1 MNTSTAT
8 TRTQQARQ
16 PIAVIGMACRFA
28 GADSTEAL
36 WELVRHAQ
44 DATSET
50 PRSRYDVEALYSPTP
65 RAGTVS
71 ARRAGYL
78 TGVAEFDA
86 PFFDIPPSEAR
97 SLDPQQRLAL
107 MVAWE
112 ALEDAGTP
120 PSTIARSRTGVY
132 FGVSYDDYFDLM
144 TRGSVRS
151 IDVPALGNLRS
162 LLPARISYFLDLR
175 GPSLCVDTACSSSL
189 VALHLAV
196 QSLRAGEC
204 GTALV
209 GGVNLKLLPDR
220 DVLFSRARVLA
231 PDGRCKFGDAA
242 ADGAAFSEGV
252 GVVVLKPL
260 ERALADGDRVRAV
273 VLGSA
278 VSNDGASS
286 GSLLT
291 PSVEG
296 HVEMLRWAY
305 ENACVDPSDVDFV
318 EAHGTGTQMIDPV
331 EFAGLAEVLGPGRPA
346 DRPCFVGSV
355 KSNIGHAESAA
366 GVAGL
371 IKAVLC
377 LEHREIVPSLHF
389 TDPNPAI
396 DWRSIPLV
404 VPTASRP
411 LPARGRPAIAGVSGQ
426 GISSVN
432 AHVVL
437 AEAEPPSVRRKP
449 AQARRVHL
457 LPLSARSPEALRALA
472 RINVAYLGPGGAG
485 HLEEPR
491 DICFSAAVR
500 REHHRH
506 RLVVTGRDTRE
517 LAEGLQ
523 SWLDG
528 AHSPCAG
535 RDGPAA
541 DYVAGGD
548 PGWADLVEEGGRY
561 VPLPR
566 YPWQNQHY
574 WLDQTEEGT
583 R

>member
-1 MNTSTAT
+1 VNTSSAT
-8 TRTQQARQ
+8 TWTRQ
-16 PIAVIGMACRFA
+16 PIAIVGMACRFA
-28 GADSTEAL
+28 GADSPEAL
-36 WELVRHAQ
+36 WEVVRRGQ
-44 DATSET
+44 ETTSET
-50 PRSRYDVEALYSPTP
+50 PRSRYDVDALYSPTP

-78 TGVAEFDA
+78 TGIAEFDA
-86 PFFDIPPSEAR
+86 PFFGVPPTEAK
-97 SLDPQQRLAL
+97 SIDPQHRLAL

-112 ALEDAGTP
+112 ALEDAGIP
-120 PSTIARSRTGVY
+120 ASDIARSRTGVY
-132 FGVSYDDYFDLM
+132 FGVSYDDYFDLL
-144 TRGSVRS
+144 TRGGLRS

-162 LLPARISYFLDLR
+162 LLPARVSYFLDLR

-204 GTALV
+204 GAALV
-209 GGVNLKLLPDR
+209 GGVNLKLVPDR

-260 ERALADGDRVRAV
+260 ERALADGDRVRAI

-305 ENACVDPSDVDFV
+305 ENAGMEPSEVDFV

-331 EFAGLAEVLGPGRPA
+331 EFAGLAEVLGPGRETE
-346 DRPCFVGSV
+346 RPCFVGSV
-355 KSNIGHAESAA
+355 KSNIGHTESAA

-371 IKAVLC
+371 IKTVLC

-396 DWRSIPLV
+396 DWQSIPLV
-404 VPTASRP
+404 VPTAARP
-411 LPARGRPAIAGVSGQ
+411 LPERGRPAVAGVSGQ

-437 AEAEPPSVRRKP
+437 AEADPPSARRKP
-449 AQARRVHL
+449 AQEGRVHL

-472 RINVAYLGPGGAG
+472 NTCLAYLGPGGAG
-485 HLEEPR
+485 HLEELR

-500 REHHRH
+500 REHHQH
-506 RLVVTGRDTRE
+506 RLAVAGKDHRE
-517 LAEGLQ
+517 MAERLR

-528 AHSPCAG
+528 ADSP
-535 RDGPAA
+535 RTSHDGPVA

-574 WLDQTEEGT
+574 WLDRTEEDMP
-583 R
+583 